1 MQSMK
6 GYTPPFRKRNNNYPF
21 AVAATT
27 ESCFED
33 LRSKSFTMGKLRPF
47 LELLGT
53 FIGPFRNEIWWEYR

>member
-6 GYTPPFRKRNNNYPF
+6 GYTPPFWKRNNNYPF

-33 LRSKSFTMGKLRPF
+33 LRSKSFIMGKLKP
-47 LELLGT
+47 L
-53 FIGPFRNEIWWEYR
+53 FRAFGDFYRSI